1 MLRLVFRKALAAAT
15 VCAGLVLVSAA
26 SAQDCLHC
34 RGSAAAPG
42 AVAGSY
48 MGSVA
53 YGEGAVSAWG
63 GDGARR
69 YAGPGDYYGWTGQ
82 CRDRIYPQ
90 PDLFYN
96 FYAHGP
102 CGGYPAQMYIS
113 PKPVPPHVGH
123 TYITYQPLMPHEFMY
138 KHHRTYHQYYDSGRG
153 LTRAKVIWW

>member
-1 MLRLVFRKALAAAT
+1 MLRCFLRTTLAAA
-15 VCAGLVLVSAA
+15 LVSASLALVNSA
-26 SAQDCLHC
+26 SAENCPTC
-34 RGSAAAPG
+34 RGG
-42 AVAGSY
+42 AGGGLRGGNV

-53 YGEGAVSAWG
+53 YG
-63 GDGARR
+63 DGAAGPYVDP
-69 YAGPGDYYGWTGQ
+69 YAGATGY
-82 CRDRIYPQ
+82 CRDRAYPQ

-102 CGGYPAQMYIS
+102 CGGYPAQMYVS

-138 KHHRTYHQYYDSGRG
+138 KHHRTYHQYYDGGRG